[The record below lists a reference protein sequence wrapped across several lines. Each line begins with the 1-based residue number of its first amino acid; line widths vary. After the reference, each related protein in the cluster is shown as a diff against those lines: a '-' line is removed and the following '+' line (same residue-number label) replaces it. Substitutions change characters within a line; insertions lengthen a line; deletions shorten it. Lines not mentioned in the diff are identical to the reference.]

1 MPRYLFRE
9 GVDISAEGNDMVVTT
24 PYATR
29 ANPNRQTL
37 RFKGVKESLKEIL
50 KELSQAGIESNQY
63 LAIPEKIESTAPH
76 LALEPQLK
84 MLYKNGLLI
93 HEIDGCN
100 GIAMR
105 LLPIH
110 PGLEQHPYPETEKE
124 FKHSK
129 FISI

>member
-9 GVDISAEGNDMVVTT
+9 GVDISADGNDMVVTT

-37 RFKGVKESLKEIL
+37 RFKGVKESLKKIL

-76 LALEPQLK
+76 LS
-84 MLYKNGLLI
+84 LI
-93 HEIDGCN
+93 HI
-100 GIAMR
+100 
-105 LLPIH
+105 
-110 PGLEQHPYPETEKE
+110 
-124 FKHSK
+124 
-129 FISI
+129 